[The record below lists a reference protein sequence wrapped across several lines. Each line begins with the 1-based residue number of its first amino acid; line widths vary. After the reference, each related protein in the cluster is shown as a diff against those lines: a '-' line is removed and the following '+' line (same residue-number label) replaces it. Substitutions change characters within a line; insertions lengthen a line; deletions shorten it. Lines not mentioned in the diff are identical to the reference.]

1 MQRALRHIVTVLLLV
16 AATVGVSGQ
25 TLISR
30 SALDSLVRPMLSTK
44 AKDALRVDSKERNI
58 GEIGDSAKVS
68 VNYTLRNNHNEP
80 ITITS
85 MRASCSCLKVC
96 SKPATFAPGESYVL
110 RVEFNPAG
118 RSGTFS
124 YDINIYTSL
133 DASHPTERLTFK
145 GEIKGSD
152 KFSHLPY
159 VMGSLRLSR
168 KSVILEQ
175 VSTNVTRREHIAI
188 ANGGGK
194 SVRPTARTTVAG
206 LKLRCEPEELAPGT
220 EGDIVIEYRPT
231 KEPTTDIETMVIM
244 EGVEASPTE
253 RVIRITLKR

>member
-1 MQRALRHIVTVLLLV
+1 MLRAIRHIITALLLV
-16 AATVGVSGQ
+16 AATDVASAQ

-30 SALDSLVRPMLSTK
+30 SALDSLVRPALSTK
-44 AKDALRVDSKERNI
+44 VKDALSVDCRERNV
-58 GEIGDSAKVS
+58 GEISDSERLS
-68 VNYTLRNNHNEP
+68 VDYTLRNNHDEP

-85 MRASCSCLKVC
+85 MRASCSCLKIC

-118 RSGTFS
+118 RSGAFC

-133 DASHPTERLTFK
+133 DASHPTERLMLG

-152 KFSHLPY
+152 SFSHLPY
-159 VMGSLRLSR
+159 AMGGLRLSR
-168 KSVILEQ
+168 KSVVLEQ
-175 VSTNVTRREHIAI
+175 VSTSVTRRERIAI
-188 ANGGGK
+188 ANGGSK

-206 LKLRCEPEELAPGT
+206 LQLRCEPEELAPGT

-231 KEPTTDIETMVIM
+231 KEPATDIETMVIV
-244 EGVEASPTE
+244 EGVEAPPTE